1 MALLRAGKKVT
12 PLRALIAKIFDTLA
26 RYGVSGTSG
35 FEGDELAAKIS
46 ERLESEFH
54 REFAIPEYE
63 TVYVY
68 RGDMSVDEF
77 VYMIADALRG
87 KVSDARTD
95 EFYVALKDALSAHIF
110 RPHLEVSHL
119 YAR

>member
-1 MALLRAGKKVT
+1 MALLRSGKKVT
-12 PLRALIAKIFDTLA
+12 PLRALIAKIFDTLS

-35 FEGDELAAKIS
+35 FGGEELAAKLS
-46 ERLESEFH
+46 EQVESEF
-54 REFAIPEYE
+54 REEYQIPEYE
-63 TVYVY
+63 TVYIY

-87 KVSDARTD
+87 KVSDARTG
-95 EFYVALKDALSAHIF
+95 EFYSALKDALSAHVF